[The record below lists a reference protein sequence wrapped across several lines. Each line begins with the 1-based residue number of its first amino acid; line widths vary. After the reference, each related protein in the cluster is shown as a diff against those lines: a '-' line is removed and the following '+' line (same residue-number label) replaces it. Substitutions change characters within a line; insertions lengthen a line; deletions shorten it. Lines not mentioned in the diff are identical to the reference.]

1 MTNPLSLRINYT
13 KQFNS
18 IWFQKYG
25 YSKLLQ
31 HDLHIRRYI
40 KDLLDFRFNDLVIKR
55 NLNFIYLIIYINPPF
70 NKNSEICLL
79 VFKKQILSKLGINV
93 KIKIKQVA
101 YFKFNNN
108 SLKKVIIKDSTK
120 LCNLVS
126 NYISYLMTIRMPYNR
141 VVNILKS
148 ILPLK
153 TLGIKGYSIRIS
165 GPFPGYNMAQKKKIK
180 NGSIP
185 LSTYR
190 TEISYSFREANTVY
204 GTFGIKVWINLDKK

>member
-18 IWFQKYG
+18 IWFQKFQYN
-25 YSKLLQ
+25 KVLQ
-31 HDLHIRRYI
+31 HDLYIRKYI
-40 KDLLDFRFNDLVIKR
+40 KDLLDYRFNDLIIKR
-55 NLNFIYLIIYINPPF
+55 NLNFVYLVIYINPSF

-79 VFKKQILSKLGINV
+79 TFKEQILGKLGINV

-108 SLKKVIIKDSTK
+108 NLKKVIIKNSTK
-120 LCNLVS
+120 LSNLIS
-126 NYISYLMTIRMPYNR
+126 NYISYLMTVRTPHNKI
-141 VVNILKS
+141 VNMLKS
-148 ILPLK
+148 ILSLK
-153 TLGIKGYSIRIS
+153 TLDIGGYLIRIA
-165 GPFPGYNMAQKKKIK
+165 GPFPGYNMAQKKQIK
-180 NGSIP
+180 DGSIP

-190 TEISYSFREANTVY
+190 TEITYSFKEAYTVY